1 METERRIL
9 TREAFDSL
17 LQKAVAAGQRAYG
30 PKDLD
35 GRIDFAPIA
44 RLDDLST
51 GHVQTTQSAKF
62 ALFPKV
68 EELFSF
74 HREGNAQV
82 LDEATEADTPE
93 TLLLGVRPC
102 DAAAIASLAAI
113 FNWDTRDPQFNRRL
127 ARTTVVTIT
136 CTHADEYCFCTSV
149 GGGPGNSTGSDLLL
163 TPLEGGTYLAEVLT
177 ARGQALLALVPESST
192 PANAVD
198 KESRLACVPSRFT
211 AETVTAKMAVA
222 FDREGLWREQS
233 LRCLG
238 CGACAFVCPTC
249 ACFDISDESN
259 GIQGKRLRT
268 WDSCGFSLFT
278 KHTSGHNPREVQS
291 QRWRQRL
298 MHKFVYMPDRLK
310 VLGCVG
316 CGRCSRSCPVDMN
329 ILEHVTKVAEVK

>member
-9 TREAFDSL
+9 TRESLDSL
-17 LQKAVAAGQRAYG
+17 LQKAVAAGQKVYG

-35 GRIDFAPIA
+35 GRVDFAPIA
-44 RLDDLST
+44 CLDELAVD
-51 GHVQTTQSAKF
+51 HVQTTQSAKF
-62 ALFPKV
+62 AFFPKV

-74 HREGNAQV
+74 RREGNGQV
-82 LDEATEADTPE
+82 LDEATEADIPA

-113 FNWDTRDPQFNRRL
+113 FNWDTQDSQFNRRL
-127 ARTTVVTIT
+127 ARTTVVAIS

-149 GGGPGNSTGSDLLL
+149 GGGPGDSAGSDLLL
-163 TPLEGGTYLAEVLT
+163 TPLADGTYLTEVLT
-177 ARGQALLALVPESST
+177 EKGQSLLALVAGSST

-198 KESRLACVPSRFT
+198 KEARLARVPPRFDIK
-211 AETVTAKMAVA
+211 TVTAKMAAV
-222 FDREGLWREQS
+222 FDHEDLWREQS

-249 ACFDISDESN
+249 ACFDVQDESN

-278 KHTSGHNPREVQS
+278 QHTSGHNPREVQS

-298 MHKFVYMPDRLK
+298 MHKFVYMPDRLE

-316 CGRCSRSCPVDMN
+316 CGRCSRGCPVDMN
-329 ILEHVTKVAEVK
+329 VLEHVTMVAEVK

>member
-1 METERRIL
+1 
-9 TREAFDSL
+9 
-17 LQKAVAAGQRAYG
+17 
-30 PKDLD
+30 
-35 GRIDFAPIA
+35 
-44 RLDDLST
+44 
-51 GHVQTTQSAKF
+51 
-62 ALFPKV
+62 
-68 EELFSF
+68 
-74 HREGNAQV
+74 
-82 LDEATEADTPE
+82 
-93 TLLLGVRPC
+93 
-102 DAAAIASLAAI
+102 
-113 FNWDTRDPQFNRRL
+113 RRL